1 MKLIKW
7 IKSLFKE
14 YNIYKVDGKY
24 VVKEGWYEYLSNINP
39 DITWVDKTYL
49 KKYCLVKTYAEA
61 LILIQ
66 KRKDYL
72 NTLKIKK
79 MGLV

>member
-24 VVKEGWYEYLSNINP
+24 AVKEGWFNYLTLYPSYTFIG
-39 DITWVDKTYL
+39 KEFL
-49 KKYCLVKTYAEA
+49 KSDCLLQTYADA

-72 NTLKIKK
+72 NRMKIKK